1 MQKVTPFLW
10 FNTEAEEAANFYV
23 SVFNGRA
30 EGSAKITSV
39 MPGAGGKAAGVS
51 FELAGSPFMGL
62 NGGPMYKFTEAISL
76 FVDCAD
82 QDEVDYYW
90 AKLLEGG
97 SESQCGWLKDKYG
110 LSWQIIPR
118 ALTELLGGSDPAKA
132 MKAMNAMLL
141 MKKIDIATLKAAAEA

>member
-23 SVFNGRA
+23 SVFNGRT

-39 MPGAGGKAAGVS
+39 MPGAGGKAMGVS
-51 FELAGSPFMGL
+51 FELTGSPFMSL

-110 LSWQIIPR
+110 LSWQIVPKI
-118 ALTELLGGSDPAKA
+118 LTELLSNPDPVKA
-132 MKAMNAMLL
+132 GKAMNAMLL
-141 MKKIDIATLKAAAEA
+141 MKKIDIAALKAAAEA